1 MIDFLL
7 FPGITFLLSIF
18 LTKRIRELT
27 TSRGVLDLPNERSSH
42 SIPTPRGGGMAFVLI
57 FAFLLSYCLFAFQE
71 DYNIWIALSGSFVLA
86 LLGWMDDIE
95 ALGVKVRLAVHSIVA
110 LWAIFWVR
118 NSLTDP
124 ESLATAFACV
134 FFVFWIM
141 WMINLYNF
149 MDGIDGLA
157 GSEALVVLFFAG
169 FIVLARGDVP
179 LALLCLTLACSVGG
193 FLVFNWPPAK
203 IFMGDSGSC
212 FLGYVLAV
220 MAIASNG
227 RGTMP
232 FAGWLILLAV
242 FIVDATLTLV
252 RRMMNKERIFRAHRS
267 HIYQKA
273 VIRGYSHKTV
283 TLWITRINV
292 CLGMVLLLALW
303 QDVVVQSFMGV
314 YLVMIIT
321 WLILDRKLN
330 PQEAS
335 SYD

>member
-1 MIDFLL
+1 
-7 FPGITFLLSIF
+7 
-18 LTKRIRELT
+18 
-27 TSRGVLDLPNERSSH
+27 
-42 SIPTPRGGGMAFVLI
+42 MAFVLI
-57 FAFLLSYCLFAFQE
+57 FAFLLSYSLLAFQE
-71 DYNIWIALSGSFVLA
+71 DFNIWIALSGSFVLA

-95 ALGVKVRLAVHSIVA
+95 PLGVKVRLAVHSLVA
-110 LWAIFWVR
+110 LWAIFWVKD
-118 NSLTDP
+118 SLTDP
-124 ESLATAFACV
+124 DSLATAFACV

-149 MDGIDGLA
+149 MDGIDGVA
-157 GSEALVVLFFAG
+157 GSEALVVLFFGG
-169 FIVLARGDVP
+169 FILLAGGDVP
-179 LALLCLTLACSVGG
+179 LALLCLTLACAVGG

-220 MAIASNG
+220 MAIVSNG

-252 RRMMNKERIFRAHRS
+252 RRVLRTEELFKAHRS

-292 CLGMVLLLALW
+292 CLGMVLLIALW
-303 QDVVVQSFMGV
+303 QDMIIPAFMGV
-314 YLVMIIT
+314 YLVMIIA
-321 WLILDRKLN
+321 WLALDRKLS
-330 PQEAS
+330 PQEALS
-335 SYD
+335 DD